1 FAGVRAVSE
10 ALQRRGV
17 QANVTSHP
25 LSPTLYQIELKA
37 QKHPKA
43 AIIISA
49 QDGGRVRDRCSTSIR
64 THTTYLNFQTIVIED
79 SLGDTPSHSEKLNA
93 AAQATDADF
102 VVFVDDSVEITT
114 ARWLDQLVATMQMD
128 GSIGAVAPLLVS
140 PKGKIMHAGI
150 VLGPK
155 DGVGFAC
162 RGMDAHLPGDGC
174 RTHALQEYSALT
186 GAMLCVRRE
195 AFLKAGRFDS
205 ARYPD
210 LYADIDLCLRMKSQ
224 GGRCIYSPMIKAIQH
239 STKSLSESPE
249 NQRYLSS
256 LKDDH
261 PDLFNNDPFFNPNLS
276 FDNEWFLGY
285 RNFPIEGIVSSQ

>member
-1 FAGVRAVSE
+1 
-10 ALQRRGV
+10 
-17 QANVTSHP
+17 
-25 LSPTLYQIELKA
+25 LKA

-186 GAMLCVRRE
+186 G
-195 AFLKAGRFDS
+195 
-205 ARYPD
+205 
-210 LYADIDLCLRMKSQ
+210 DLCLRMKSQ